1 MTIQDSDRMDGLLSR
16 YCEGEATKEE
26 VEQIERWMMQS
37 DENRQTA
44 KQSYATHLLID
55 NIDVSKCIDVDSALR
70 KVSLKIEK
78 TEKNKKKIVWM
89 NWLQRSA
96 AILII
101 PLLIAYC
108 FSLYHSRPASVQMLE
123 VKTNPGMTASVI
135 LPDSSVVILNSESS
149 LTYPSSFSD
158 KERRVILKGEAYFS
172 VTKNKNKKFI
182 VNTAGN
188 AQIRVYGTEF
198 DVEAYPDMGI
208 VNATLVSGK
217 VSFVYPGQSE
227 VVMKPGQKA
236 VYDIQ
241 KKKVILKTTFVE
253 GDISWKDGYLIFRD
267 TPFDDV
273 LKSLSK
279 CYNVDFVIKRNK
291 LHEYS
296 FTGVFKHQRLSRIL
310 EYFKISSN
318 IKFKYVNESNGDLN
332 NEREKIEI
340 Y

>member
-1 MTIQDSDRMDGLLSR
+1 MAIQDSDGMDGLLSR

-26 VEQIERWMMQS
+26 IEQIEKWMMQS

-44 KQSYATHLLID
+44 KQFYATHLLID
-55 NIDVSKCIDVDSALR
+55 HIDVLKHIDVDSALR
-70 KVSLKIEK
+70 KVNLKMEK
-78 TEKNKKKIVWM
+78 AEENKKKVVWM
-89 NWLQRSA
+89 DWLQRTA
-96 AILII
+96 AILLI
-101 PLLIAYC
+101 PLLIAYYLA
-108 FSLYHSRPASVQMLE
+108 FYNSKPVSVQMLE

-158 KERRVILKGEAYFS
+158 KERRVTLKGEAYFS
-172 VTKNKNKKFI
+172 VAKNKNKKFI

-188 AQIRVYGTEF
+188 AQVKVYGTEF
-198 DVEAYPDMGI
+198 DVEAYPDMAV
-208 VNATLVSGK
+208 VNTTLVSGK
-217 VSFVYPGQSE
+217 VSFAYPGQPE
-227 VVMKPGQKA
+227 IVMSPGQKA

-241 KKKVILKTTFVE
+241 KKNVVLKTTFVE

-279 CYNVDFVIKRNK
+279 RYNVDFVIKKRK
-291 LHEYS
+291 LYEYS
-296 FTGVFKHQRLSRIL
+296 FTGVFRHQRLSRIL

-318 IKFKYVNESNGDLN
+318 INFKYINENNGNLN